1 MNWILNITSS
11 TPVDRDPLL
20 LKFFRNFTTHG
31 LLDFKQK
38 TYLKSIASHQRD
50 CKYVMSRFM
59 PDRISNT
66 LLFMLIILATFVSG
80 VNDYVEIYFVW
91 SGNAM
96 AILKSY
102 FL

>member
-1 MNWILNITSS
+1 
-11 TPVDRDPLL
+11 
-20 LKFFRNFTTHG
+20 
-31 LLDFKQK
+31 
-38 TYLKSIASHQRD
+38 
-50 CKYVMSRFM
+50 M

-96 AILKSY
+96 TTDRSLSCRTLLQLPVHQSPSSAVSR
-102 FL
+102 